1 MGGKIGKTIRH
12 ILQLAT
18 LYTDYEP
25 NVEGPL
31 FPCLLSGGSAFREPV
46 GGSACTGLFWVFFAA
61 LAVQFVQSLFL
72 REH

>member
-18 LYTDYEP
+18 LYTDYEQ

-46 GGSACTGLFWVFFAA
+46 GGSACTGLFWVLCSTSSTICTKLIF
-61 LAVQFVQSLFL
+61 